1 MWLRASATKRP
12 VMAKD
17 VDPFKVS
24 SPRIFLVRMVIFL
37 ILCGLI
43 VVVIHPQIWTAF
55 KANPPLNAL
64 IIGVLVI
71 GILLSF
77 RQVIRLFPEVAW
89 VNSFRLG
96 DPGLAVERPPT
107 LLAPMAAILRDQAGS
122 MSISAPMMRSLLDS
136 IAIRLD
142 EAREI
147 SRYMTGL
154 LIFLGL
160 LGTFWGLIETVSS
173 VGGVIN
179 NLKVGGDAGAVFD
192 SLRDGLSAPL
202 SGMGISFSSS
212 LFGLAGSLVLGFL
225 DLQMSQAQ
233 NRFHTDLEDW
243 LATIVSDI
251 NTTPV
256 DPTVFPIGNTLGEM
270 GSAIERL
277 REAMSQQAGPGSGK
291 AATTAMAN
299 LAEAI
304 QGLVHHMRT
313 EQQMIRDW
321 VDSQAEQHREIR
333 RLLELMVQERVDHR

>member
-1 MWLRASATKRP
+1 
-12 VMAKD
+12 MAQD
-17 VDPFKVS
+17 IDPFKVS
-24 SPRIFLVRMVIFL
+24 SPRIFLVRMLIFL

-43 VVVIHPQIWTAF
+43 VVVIHSQIWVAF

-71 GILLSF
+71 GIILSF
-77 RQVIRLFPEVAW
+77 RQVIRLFREVNW
-89 VNSFRLG
+89 VNSFRLA
-96 DPGLAVERPPT
+96 DPGLALERPPV
-107 LLAPMAAILRDQAGS
+107 LLAPMAAILGDHVGRMS
-122 MSISAPMMRSLLDS
+122 MSSQTMRSILDS

-179 NLKVGGDAGAVFD
+179 NLKVGGDASAVFD
-192 SLRDGLSAPL
+192 SLRDGLAAPL

-243 LATIVSDI
+243 LAT
-251 NTTPV
+251 
-256 DPTVFPIGNTLGEM
+256 TVHDLSTVTDASAIPIGSTIGEM
-270 GSAIERL
+270 GVAIERL
-277 REAMSQQAGPGSGK
+277 REAIITSSSGGGSNK
-291 AATTAMAN
+291 AATNAMAN

-333 RLLELMVQERVDHR
+333 RLLEIVAQERADR

>member
-1 MWLRASATKRP
+1 
-12 VMAKD
+12 MAQD
-17 VDPFKVS
+17 IDPFKVS
-24 SPRIFLVRMVIFL
+24 SPRIFLVRMMVFL

-43 VVVIHPQIWTAF
+43 VVVIHQQILVAF

-64 IIGVLVI
+64 IIGVLFI
-71 GILLSF
+71 GIVLSF

-89 VNSFRLG
+89 VNGFRLA
-96 DPGLAVERPPT
+96 DPGITVEKPPV
-107 LLAPMAAILRDQAGS
+107 LLAPMAAILGDRIGRMA
-122 MSISAPMMRSLLDS
+122 MSSATMRGLLDS

-173 VGGVIN
+173 VGKVIEG
-179 NLKVGGDAGAVFD
+179 LKVGGDAGSVFD
-192 SLRDGLSAPL
+192 SLKEGLAAPL

-243 LATIVSDI
+243 LATSVRDLGGEPIAAAPGVAAGPNVS
-251 NTTPV
+251 
-256 DPTVFPIGNTLGEM
+256 GEIRI
-270 GSAIERL
+270 AIERL
-277 REAMSQQAGPGSGK
+277 REAISETGGNK

-321 VDSQAEQHREIR
+321 VDAQAEQHREIR
-333 RLLELMVQERVDHR
+333 RLLEHITHR

>member
-1 MWLRASATKRP
+1 
-12 VMAKD
+12 MAKD

-24 SPRIFLVRMVIFL
+24 SPRIFLVRMLTFL

-43 VVVIHPQIWTAF
+43 VVVIHSQMWTAF

-64 IIGVLVI
+64 IIGVLLI

-89 VNSFRLG
+89 VNSFRLA
-96 DPGLAVERPPT
+96 DPGIAQERPPT

-122 MSISAPMMRSLLDS
+122 MSISAQTMRSLLDS

-179 NLKVGGDAGAVFD
+179 NLKVGGDASATFD
-192 SLRDGLSAPL
+192 ALREGLSAPL

-233 NRFHTDLEDW
+233 NRFHTELEDW
-243 LATIVSDI
+243 LATTVSDI
-251 NTTPV
+251 NVPADTATL
-256 DPTVFPIGNTLGEM
+256 PIGSTLGEM

-277 REAMSQQAGPGSGK
+277 REAMTHQTGAGSGK

>member
-1 MWLRASATKRP
+1 
-12 VMAKD
+12 MAHD

-24 SPRIFLVRMVIFL
+24 SPRIFLVRMLVFL
-37 ILCGLI
+37 ILCALV
-43 VVVIHPQIWTAF
+43 VVVIHPQIWIAF

-64 IIGVLVI
+64 IIGVLMI
-71 GILLSF
+71 GIALSF

-89 VNSFRLG
+89 VNSFRLA
-96 DPGLAVERPPT
+96 DPLISVERQPV
-107 LLAPMAAILRDQAGS
+107 LLAPMAAILGDRIGRMS
-122 MSISAPMMRSLLDS
+122 MSSQTMRSILDS

-142 EAREI
+142 EARDI

-160 LGTFWGLIETVSS
+160 LGTFWGLIETVTS
-173 VGGVIN
+173 VGAVIS
-179 NLKVGGDAGAVFD
+179 NLKVGGDATSTFD
-192 SLRDGLSAPL
+192 TLREGLAAPL
-202 SGMGISFSSS
+202 GGMGISFSSS

-243 LATIVSDI
+243 LAT
-251 NTTPV
+251 
-256 DPTVFPIGNTLGEM
+256 TVHDLSETSAVPAVEPAVLGNASGEM
-270 GSAIERL
+270 RAAIERL
-277 REAMSQQAGPGSGK
+277 REVIAEGGSNK
-291 AATTAMAN
+291 TATSAMAN

-321 VDSQAEQHREIR
+321 VDSQAEQHREVR
-333 RLLELMVQERVDHR
+333 RLLEMMVRERVDK